1 VLKTILRF
9 VLRLLLGVVSLAGIL
24 AVLAGY
30 LLYTPNPELPKLSG
44 TLTAGSIVIDGR
56 KRTYQ
61 AYVPKGLA
69 PGAPLVLAMH
79 GSGED
84 GTAMR
89 IETGY
94 AFERL
99 ADERG
104 FAVVYPNGQN
114 GHWNSCDLD
123 RDAPQPGID
132 DVRFLTAVADKFIG
146 EIGTNRDRVF
156 GVGLSEGGYMAIR
169 LAIEAP
175 SRFRAVAPV
184 AANLSA
190 PENFQ
195 CKPVTHGGVSVIL
208 IHGTK
213 DRLIPFDGS
222 EGSLIFGL
230 IKNPKGP
237 STQATAQ
244 YFADLDGITGG
255 PVTTR
260 SISADGFAIEQ
271 SIWSNGS
278 AAQVE
283 LIAIVGAGHAFP
295 QPYYRARRILGASPR
310 DPNAAEVIWAF
321 FESQT
326 DLKPAGAAAID
337 RGNR

>member
-1 VLKTILRF
+1 VRKILRF
-9 VLRLLLGVVSLAGIL
+9 VLWLLVGGVALAGIVV
-24 AVLAGY
+24 ALAGY
-30 LLYTPNPELPKLSG
+30 FLYTPNPELPRLSG
-44 TLTAGSIVIDGR
+44 AVAAGSIMINGR
-56 KRTYQ
+56 QRTYQ

-79 GSGED
+79 GSGEN

-114 GHWNSCDLD
+114 GHWNSCDID
-123 RDAPQPGID
+123 KDSAQPGID
-132 DVRFLTAVADKFIG
+132 DVGFLTALADKFIG
-146 EIGTNRDRVF
+146 EIGTDRNRVF

-169 LAIEAP
+169 LALEAP
-175 SRFRAVAPV
+175 ARFRAVAPV

-195 CKPVTHGGVSVIL
+195 CKPLTHGGASVIL
-208 IHGTK
+208 IHGTR
-213 DRLIPFDGS
+213 DRLVPFDGA
-222 EGSLIFGL
+222 EGSLLFGL
-230 IKNPKGP
+230 FKNPKGF

-244 YFADLDGITGG
+244 YFADLDAIVGP

-260 SISADGFAIEQ
+260 SISADGFAIER
-271 SIWSNGS
+271 SVWSDGS
-278 AAQVE
+278 AAEVD
-283 LIAIVGAGHAFP
+283 LIAIDGAGHTFP
-295 QPYYRARRILGASPR
+295 QPYYRARRILGSSPK

-321 FESQT
+321 FQRQRPRE
-326 DLKPAGAAAID
+326 
-337 RGNR
+337 